1 MATSLILTRHGL
13 TPRSRPE
20 QHLGQRLDI
29 ELSIDGRNEARL
41 LGVRLAGLRFD
52 RVISSPLRR
61 AVETARLAVPDQP
74 CETDARLLEMDYG
87 AWEGLTYE
95 QIEALDPDARRRWEL
110 DPAGRSI
117 PGGES
122 GADVARRARL
132 QLRDLVDGAR
142 PSVVGGRRLPGGKA
156 ALGDVA
162 GHVADRRLLIVGHSS
177 LNRVLLCVALGVP
190 VRDFR
195 RRFVQDQC
203 NLTVIRFT
211 GPAATAGAQLLLYND
226 VAHLRGTSGATW
238 DQD

>member
-1 MATSLILTRHGL
+1 MATTLILTRHGHTL
-13 TPRSRPE
+13 RSRPE
-20 QHLGQRLDI
+20 QHLGQRIDI
-29 ELSIDGRNEARL
+29 ELSVDGRNEARL
-41 LGVRLAGLRFD
+41 LGVRLAGLGFD

-61 AVETARLAVPDQP
+61 AVETARLAVSDQP
-74 CETDARLLEMDYG
+74 CDTDARLLEMDYG
-87 AWEGLTYE
+87 TWEGLTYE
-95 QIEALDPDARRRWEL
+95 QIEALDPDARRSWEL
-110 DPAGRSI
+110 DPAGLSV

-122 GADVARRARL
+122 GADVARRARSL
-132 QLRDLVDGAR
+132 LRDLVGEAR
-142 PSVVGGRRLPGGKA
+142 PSGVGGRRSPAGNA
-156 ALGDVA
+156 ARRDVA
-162 GHVADRRLLIVGHSS
+162 GDAADRRLLIVGHSS

-211 GPAATAGAQLLLYND
+211 APAATAGAQLLLCND